1 MRTLKL
7 WKIFRTRL
15 IASTLLVALAGCQ
28 KQEAGPAE
36 QAGKEIDKAAA
47 KVTQQIEKAGERV
60 QETAKDASR
69 EIDKAV
75 AKVGQEV
82 EKAGAR
88 IQQSAKE
95 APAKD
100 ERK

>member
-7 WKIFRTRL
+7 SKTLRASL

-28 KQEAGPAE
+28 KQEPGTAE

-47 KVTQQIEKAGERV
+47 KVTQQVEKAGERV
-60 QETAKDASR
+60 QETTKDASK

-88 IQQSAKE
+88 IQQSAKDE
-95 APAKD
+95 PAKD
-100 ERK
+100 EHK